1 MYPTVIFF
9 RYDTYSHV
17 DSIFIN
23 NKDNLLCDVQ
33 IFNNKSC
40 LNKLF
45 NPNNQLLVTFGDK
58 YEEYINDVC
67 SIIPNRI
74 KHRWFHLSAINID
87 EFNNS
92 VNFCYM
98 DNIVKQKSYLPIF
111 SMFTTC
117 YNSYDKIKRA
127 YNSVKDQTLLD
138 WEWVILDDSPDD
150 AHFVFLKYLF
160 SGDNRIRL
168 YKRSENNGSIGNVK
182 NEVVSL
188 CRGKYVLELDH
199 DDEITPNC
207 LTDAVT
213 VFEKDSEIGFV
224 YMNFTNIYENGANF
238 KYGDYYSLGYAGYY
252 MEKYNNKWVYV
263 SAIANINN
271 VSLSHIVGV
280 PNHPRIWRKDVL
292 MKIGNYNEFLPVSDD
307 YELLLRTAVQTK
319 MAKIQQLGYIQY
331 MNNNNNNFSLIR
343 NSEINRLCKH
353 LTQHCYSAYKMDEV
367 MKAKNAFEERQNQ
380 PIWELTDYT
389 PKYCNELINLHHTK
403 DYCIIGLDTLFQH
416 YHEIKELYKNPRNQ
430 FFILDNNDISH
441 ELLCNTLDRLDF
453 MKMKCYSLKATDKQL
468 SQYFLVMYKSTDEFH
483 IFERTDYP
491 PLPYSINTN
500 TNENTKKITIIT
512 PSIRPENL
520 LKIKESINL
529 DYVDEWIIV
538 YDGKKI
544 KENPHMFLSEKIK
557 EYVYSGDGCS
567 GNPQRN
573 FALDHVQNPDTYI
586 YFLDDDNL
594 VHPDL
599 YTIIN
604 TLEDNKIYTFNQ
616 DRPEDIFPFTNNLK
630 GNKIKLQTI
639 DSAMFLVDFKLCK
652 NVRWNTYKYFSDGIY
667 ITEIYSQHKNKWVY
681 IDQTLSYYNKL

>member
-9 RYDTYSHV
+9 RYDIYSNI
-17 DSIFIN
+17 DSVFI
-23 NKDNLLCDVQ
+23 KDKLLCDVQ

-45 NPNNQLLVTFGDK
+45 NPNNQILVTFGNDFS
-58 YEEYINDVC
+58 EYMNDVC
-67 SIIPNRI
+67 SMIPNRI
-74 KHRWFHLSAINID
+74 KHRWIHLSSINLD
-87 EFNNS
+87 EFNKS

-98 DNIVKQKSYLPIF
+98 DNIVKQLSYRPIF
-111 SMFTTC
+111 SIFTTC

-127 YNSVKDQTLLD
+127 YTSVKDQTLLD

-150 AHFVFLKYLF
+150 AHFVFLKHLF
-160 SGDNRIRL
+160 DGDNRIRL

-207 LTDAVT
+207 LEDAVT

-252 MEKYNNKWVYV
+252 MEKYKNKWVYV

-292 MKIGNYNEFLPVSDD
+292 MKIGNYSEFLPVSDD

-343 NSEINRLCKH
+343 NSEINRLCSHLKH
-353 LTQHCYSAYKMDEV
+353 HCYSGYKMDEV
-367 MKAKNAFEERQNQ
+367 MKEKNAFEERQNQ

-403 DYCIIGLDTLFQH
+403 DYCIIGLETLFQH
-416 YHEIKELYKNPRNQ
+416 YHEIKELYKNPLNQ
-430 FFILDNNDISH
+430 FFILDNNTVSH
-441 ELLCNTLDRLDF
+441 EILCSTLDKLDF
-453 MKMKCYSLKATDKQL
+453 TKMKCYSLKATDAQL
-468 SQYFLVMYKSTDEFH
+468 IQYFLLMYKSTVEFH

-491 PLPYSINTN
+491 PLPYLNEI
-500 TNENTKKITIIT
+500 TNENTKITIIT

-520 LKIKESINL
+520 LKIRESINL

-544 KENPHMFLSEKIK
+544 KENPNLFSSEKIK
-557 EYVYSGDGCS
+557 EYIYTGDGCS

-573 FALDHVQNPDTYI
+573 FALDHIQNPDTYI

-594 VHPDL
+594 VHPEL
-599 YTIIN
+599 YTILN

-616 DRPEDIFPFTNNLK
+616 DRPENVFPFTNNLK
-630 GNKIKLQTI
+630 GNKIELCKI
-639 DSAMFLVDFKLCK
+639 DSAMFLIDFKLCTDI
-652 NVRWNTYKYFSDGIY
+652 RWNLYKYFSDGIY
-667 ITEIYSQHKNKWVY
+667 ISEVYSQHKDKWVY
-681 IDQTLSYYNKL
+681 IDQTLSYYNKI